1 MLCTKCNANILD
13 NVKFCPKCGT
23 KVEVKAQ
30 ETRKCLSCG
39 AENPVSAKFCRVD
52 GYNLQQVEG
61 KIAEKPIEIE
71 QPKDALICLKCG
83 TTYPLSIKFCRKDGA
98 PLQKT
103 PTVKEE
109 IKYIEPKEDVKPEA
123 VIEAKVSEVAP
134 VMKQEEKPAEK
145 MLETEKL
152 KDVILCPKCG
162 TPNTLTAKFC
172 KKDGTLL
179 KEDVKPHPAVKQEV
193 KPETT
198 ARPKIKEQTPSKI
211 EVRKEA
217 TKGIS
222 KKHIWIGAAILVVIV
237 AGVGS
242 YLYFSGRTSKK
253 PVEVATKSEVPK
265 PSENSLPP
273 KQEPKVEEPA
283 KPQSPPI
290 ETVPPPVAKPEPSK
304 PSVDITKL
312 EREVNRSLRDN
323 GLGDIY
329 AKVSMDSVA
338 TLMGIAG
345 NQEEKDNALSI
356 ARSYREIKEVR
367 SNIQIKEAVLPPP
380 TRVDPAKLEGDI
392 NRTLR
397 NAGLSGVTAVV
408 NDNLEVILKGSVAS
422 NYEKGRAF
430 EIAKIFKDAKKVKD
444 LIFVV
449 EQ

>member
-1 MLCTKCNANILD
+1 MICKNCKTNIPD
-13 NVKFCPKCGT
+13 KAKFCPKCG
-23 KVEVKAQ
+23 EKA
-30 ETRKCLSCG
+30 EIT
-39 AENPVSAKFCRVD
+39 EN
-52 GYNLQQVEG
+52 L
-61 KIAEKPIEIE
+61 
-71 QPKDALICLKCG
+71 KDSVICPKCG
-83 TTYPLSIKFCRKDGA
+83 TPNPSTAKFCRKDGA
-98 PLQKT
+98 PLQKA
-103 PTVKEE
+103 PTIKEE
-109 IKYIEPKEDVKPEA
+109 IKHAEPIEDIKPEA

-134 VMKQEEKPAEK
+134 IMKQEEKPAEK
-145 MLETEKL
+145 MLETEKP

-172 KKDGTLL
+172 KKDGTPL
-179 KEDVKPHPAVKQEV
+179 KEDVKPYPAVKQEV

-265 PSENSLPP
+265 PSENSLPR

-329 AKVSMDSVA
+329 AKVSTDSVA

-345 NQEEKDNALSI
+345 NQEEKDKALSI
-356 ARSYREIKEVR
+356 TRSYREIKEVR
-367 SNIQIKEAVLPPP
+367 NNIQIKEVALPPP
-380 TRVDPAKLEGDI
+380 TRIDPAKLEVDI

-397 NAGLSGVTAVV
+397 NLGLNGVTAVV
-408 NDNLEVILKGSVAS
+408 NDSFEVTLKGSVAS

-430 EIAKIFKDAKKVKD
+430 EIAKTFKDAKKVKD